1 MLKKKLED
9 AKKARDQAEQ
19 DGYDVGVVET
29 DEALKAEVSGICR
42 AYCLQVWNEAL
53 NLARVEASLALR
65 RAKNVYYPLQS
76 GHQAPQSPKMMQTP
90 KIRAS
95 MMRFRPRTFLFLVVL
110 QKVQS
115 KLVRLR
121 RKKKTL
127 RRSPLRLQSL
137 QLYPRILSREG
148 WFPKP

>member
-29 DEALKAEVSGICR
+29 D
-42 AYCLQVWNEAL
+42 EAL

-95 MMRFRPRTFLFLVVL
+95 
-110 QKVQS
+110 
-115 KLVRLR
+115 
-121 RKKKTL
+121 
-127 RRSPLRLQSL
+127 
-137 QLYPRILSREG
+137 
-148 WFPKP
+148 